1 MISKGEMSRAPLES
15 DAALPQRSME
25 VLRALV
31 QLYIETGEPV
41 ASREIARRRK
51 DGLSAATIRNIMA
64 ELADHGY
71 LDQPHTSAGR
81 VPTAKAFREFA
92 KPYLAGRI
100 LANELARVR
109 QELSA
114 RGSLGARA
122 EYASHL
128 LTELTRH
135 IGISAAIPGH
145 DQVLEQVEF
154 VLLPPARVLMVV
166 VTRDQVVRSQVAQL
180 AEPSTQ
186 EELASIR
193 NYVNCNFAGWTLS
206 GIRRELERRLGLESS
221 AYDSLL
227 RRLTVL
233 YDQGLLDI
241 GLAPM
246 VYLEGASNLVGLDL
260 HLTKEHLRD
269 LLRALEEK
277 RRLIALLD
285 QFLEGSGGEICLQVG
300 LGDIHPAMQDFA
312 LVGLNLQMPG
322 GLDTKVAVLGPMRM
336 NYPRVM
342 SAVLHV
348 GQALGSLPQ

>member
-1 MISKGEMSRAPLES
+1 MSRAPMDS
-15 DAALPQRSME
+15 DAALPQRSLE
-25 VLRALV
+25 VLHSLV
-31 QLYIETGEPV
+31 QIYIETGEPV
-41 ASREIARRRK
+41 ASRIIARRRK

-92 KPYLAGRI
+92 RPYLASRI
-100 LANELARVR
+100 LAA
-109 QELSA
+109 ELS
-114 RGSLGARA
+114 RLSEELFNKGSLDARA
-122 EYASHL
+122 EHASHL
-128 LTELTRH
+128 LTELTRN

-145 DQVLEQVEF
+145 GQVLDQVEF

-166 VTRDQVVRSQVAQL
+166 VTRDHMVRSQVAQL
-180 AEPSTQ
+180 AEPATQ
-186 EELASIR
+186 DELASIR
-193 NYVNCNFAGWTLS
+193 NYLNRNFSGWTLS
-206 GIRRELERRLGLESS
+206 GIRLELERLLHLESS

-241 GLAPM
+241 GLAPLVFM
-246 VYLEGASNLVGLDL
+246 EGASNLVGLDL

-277 RRLIALLD
+277 KRLIALLD
-285 QFLEGSGGEICLQVG
+285 QFLESSGDEIQLCVG
-300 LGDIHPAMQDFA
+300 LADVHPAMHDFS
-312 LVGLNLQMPG
+312 LVGLTLKMPG
-322 GLDTKVAVLGPMRM
+322 GLATKVAVLGPMRM

-348 GQALGSLPQ
+348 GQALRSLPQ